1 MGYFLNKLKNNQ
13 IITAFD
19 INIIDNDLWM
29 KVYRQL

>member
-13 IITAFD
+13 IITVFD